1 MSFLSVLLIGIC
13 GWFWYLSATKTKRH
27 EQSAARNQ
35 EQKNL
40 YYVAAGIEADTE
52 FDKELSLIDM
62 SDSTG
67 YLVNVAKAHYVAVR
81 SSLSAPSKSTF
92 RLGETDIPDHDW
104 LRERVQNHAK
114 RISCTEMDLGRNATN
129 ASLAILIS
137 VHDQSIEIS
146 NYLLQRFPNN
156 GNALHRSNNFHYY
169 SEGMSSSGI
178 YAKHRAAIRI
188 AAAYIAVYG
197 HPDQKVLFERAS
209 RRCP

>member
-1 MSFLSVLLIGIC
+1 MSFWFVLLIGIL

-27 EQSAARNQ
+27 AQSAVRNQ
-35 EQKNL
+35 EQKDI

-52 FDKELSLIDM
+52 FDKELSLINPN
-62 SDSTG
+62 DSTG

-81 SSLSAPSKSTF
+81 KSLSVSSKSTF
-92 RLGETDIPDHDW
+92 RLGETDSPDHDW
-104 LRERVQNHAK
+104 LRQRVQNHAK
-114 RISCTEMDLGRNATN
+114 RINCTEMDLGRNATN

-146 NYLLQRFPNN
+146 NYLMQRFPNS
-156 GNALHRSNNFHYY
+156 GNALHRSNNFHYF

-178 YAKHRAAIRI
+178 YAKHREAVRI

-197 HPDQKVLFERAS
+197 HPDQKVLFARAS
-209 RRCP
+209 RL

>member
-1 MSFLSVLLIGIC
+1 MSFWGLVLIAIC
-13 GWFWYLSATKTKRH
+13 GWFLYLSATKTKRH

-35 EQKNL
+35 EQKNV

-92 RLGETDIPDHDW
+92 RLGETDIPDNDW
-104 LRERVQNHAK
+104 LRERVRGHA
-114 RISCTEMDLGRNATN
+114 RRVNFSEIELGYNATN
-129 ASLAILIS
+129 ASLAILVA
-137 VHDQSIEIS
+137 VHDRSVEIS
-146 NYLLQRFPNN
+146 NSLMQRFPNS
-156 GNALHRSNNFHYY
+156 GSAIHSSNNFHNY
-169 SEGMSSSGI
+169 SQGMINSGI
-178 YAKHRAAIRI
+178 YAEHRAAQRI

-197 HPDQKVLFERAS
+197 DPNQKVLFERAS
-209 RRCP
+209 RR